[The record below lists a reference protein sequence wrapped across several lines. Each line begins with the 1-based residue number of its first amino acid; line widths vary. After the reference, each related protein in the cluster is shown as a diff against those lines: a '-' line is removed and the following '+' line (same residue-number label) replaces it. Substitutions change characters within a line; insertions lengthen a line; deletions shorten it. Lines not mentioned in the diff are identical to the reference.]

1 MTDLF
6 ISYSRKDQQ
15 FVRKLHAVIEE
26 GGRDAWVDWENIPL
40 TAEWLQEIYEGI
52 EASNAFIYIIS
63 PDSVRSEVC
72 SLELAHAIAHNKRLI
87 PVLRRELVE
96 DADKYALDSHI
107 SSHNWIF
114 FREQDDFDKSV
125 QALTEA
131 LDTDLDYLRVHTRLL
146 VRSMEWNDKE
156 RDASLVLRGRDL
168 VEALQWLEKT
178 VDKDPQ
184 PTELHRDYIAAS
196 QRAAAARRRVV
207 ALTAVYGL
215 VVFVL
220 AVFAF
225 WQAVTAET
233 RRQEAEEQK
242 EIAQDNAATATI
254 AQGEAQIQAATAIAA
269 QSTAVFNGEQA
280 QSLALAGSSREVLY
294 RDTNAPLAIALAL
307 ASVDTEQP
315 SPLAQSSLAQA
326 AYFPGTRHV
335 IEGTSANFPTPRL
348 AADATGKFAL
358 GVSADNQ
365 LVMWSL
371 DTFAIVHGFSEAK
384 EALIS
389 SVAFSPD
396 GQQVVVGYEDGA
408 LLAYDATT
416 YEKQWEITLGN
427 GGLPRLVYTPDNQSL
442 VTSFCDN
449 ECSQYFVGVLNA
461 ANGET
466 IRTFDKH
473 LTNVFAIAISPDG
486 QQALTGDDDGAVYV
500 WNITTGAEI
509 GTFNLEA
516 GQVAAAAFMPSGQQA
531 LIGYGDFSLRLVDFT
546 DFAALQQIYQLQGH
560 TNIIWDL
567 AITANGK
574 QAVSGSYDNSLILWN
589 LETGDTVQRFRG
601 HGNLIYSVALV
612 GQRRMLSGS
621 LDGTIRLWDIVSGA
635 EQNRFEGHVGT
646 VQAVITYQTADNE
659 TRLISAA
666 RDGVIII
673 WDAATGTEIQRLESD
688 AGAVWGLDVH
698 VEKGLLISAH
708 RIRATDG
715 RVLLW
720 DLNTGQEIRRFD
732 NGVGFLTVSF
742 NSDASIAAIAGEP
755 GEEASPILLW
765 DTATGAVLRELVG
778 HESRVWSVQFS
789 PDNQQLAS
797 ADVDSH
803 VWLWDVA
810 SGVVEHELVGHDGV
824 IYTVAYNADG
834 TQLLSG
840 SGDRTLRLWDAATG
854 DILQIVAGHQDE
866 VKKVAFDAT
875 GTIALSGSDDRSVRL
890 WNLETGAE
898 IQRFEGHTSDV
909 WTIAYHP
916 DGKSIFSGSADTTVR
931 HWQVLSLEE
940 LLIWTRAN
948 RYIPILSDVQCELYQ
963 LEDWC
968 RTVNNS

>member
-15 FVRKLHAVIEE
+15 FVRKLHAIIEE

-52 EASNAFIYIIS
+52 EASNAFIYVIS

-72 SLELAHAIAHNKRLI
+72 SLELAHALAHNKRLI
-87 PVLRRELVE
+87 PLLRRELVE
-96 DADKYALDSHI
+96 DADKYALDSHV

-125 QALTEA
+125 LALTEA

-146 VRSMEWNDKE
+146 VRAMEWNDKE

-168 VEALQWLEKT
+168 VEAVQWLDKSA
-178 VDKDPQ
+178 DKDPQ

-196 QRAAAARRRVV
+196 QRAAAGRRRVV
-207 ALTAVYGL
+207 ALTAIYGL

-269 QSTAVFNGEQA
+269 QSTAVFNGAQA
-280 QSLALAGSSREVLY
+280 QSLALAGSSRELLY
-294 RDTNAPLAIALAL
+294 RDANAPLAIVLAL

-326 AYFPGTRHV
+326 AYFPGTRYV
-335 IEGTSANFPTPRL
+335 IEGASANFPTPRL
-348 AADATGKFAL
+348 AVNSAGTLAL
-358 GVSADNQ
+358 GVSAENQ
-365 LVMWSL
+365 LVIWNL
-371 DTFAIVHGFSEAK
+371 DTFEIVHGFSEEK
-384 EALIS
+384 EEFIS
-389 SVAFSPD
+389 AVAFSPD
-396 GQQVVVGYEDGA
+396 GEQVAVGYDNGT
-408 LLAYDATT
+408 LIAYDATT
-416 YEKQWEITLGN
+416 YEKQWEVALSDGA
-427 GGLPRLVYTPDNQSL
+427 LPRLVYTPDNQSL
-442 VTSFCDN
+442 LTSFCNDD
-449 ECSQYFVGVLNA
+449 CSQHFVGVINTD
-461 ANGET
+461 NGEVT
-466 IRTFDKH
+466 RTFDKH
-473 LTNVFAIAISPDG
+473 LTSIFAIAISPDG
-486 QQALTGDDDGAVYV
+486 QQILTGDDDGAVYV
-500 WNITTGAEI
+500 WETNTGAEI

-560 TNIIWDL
+560 TNIIWDI

-589 LETGDTVQRFRG
+589 LETGDTLQRFRG

-621 LDGTIRLWDIVSGA
+621 LDGTLRLWDIVSGA
-635 EQNRFEGHVGT
+635 EQNRFEGHTRT
-646 VQAVITYQTADNE
+646 VQSLIAYQTPNNE
-659 TRLISAA
+659 YRLATAA
-666 RDGVIII
+666 RDGAIII
-673 WDAATGTEIQRLESD
+673 WDVATGAEIQRLQSD
-688 AGAVWGLDVH
+688 AGAVWGLDIH
-698 VEKGLLISAH
+698 EEKGLLISAH
-708 RIRATDG
+708 RVSATDG

-720 DLNTGQEIRRFD
+720 DLNTGQEIRRYD
-732 NGVGFLTVSF
+732 SGVGFLTASF
-742 NSDASIAAIAGEP
+742 NSDATIAAIAGEP
-755 GEEASPILLW
+755 GVESSPILLW
-765 DTATGAVLRELVG
+765 DTMTGDIVRELVG
-778 HESRVWSVQFS
+778 HETRVWSVKFS
-789 PDNQQLAS
+789 PDNQQIAS

-803 VWLWDVA
+803 VWLWDVV
-810 SGVVEHELVGHDGV
+810 SGEVDHELIGHEGV
-824 IYTVAYNADG
+824 IYTVAYSPDG
-834 TQLLSG
+834 TKLLSG
-840 SGDRTLRLWDAATG
+840 SGDRTLRLWDTATG
-854 DILQIVAGHQDE
+854 DILQIVTGHQDE
-866 VKKVAFDAT
+866 VKRVVFDST

-909 WTIAYHP
+909 WTAVYHP
-916 DGKSIFSGSADTTVR
+916 DGKSIFSGSADTTIR

-940 LLIWTRAN
+940 LLVWTREN
-948 RYIPILSDVQCELYQ
+948 RYIPILSDAQCTLYQ

-968 RTVNNS
+968 QTVNNP

>member
-15 FVRKLHAVIEE
+15 FVRKLHAAIEKD
-26 GGRDAWVDWENIPL
+26 GRDAWVDWENIPL

-114 FREQDDFDKSV
+114 FRDQDDFDKSL

-168 VEALQWLEKT
+168 AEALQWLDKS

-207 ALTAVYGL
+207 ALTTIYGL

-242 EIAQDNAATATI
+242 EIAQDNAATA
-254 AQGEAQIQAATAIAA
+254 IAA

-280 QSLALAGSSREVLY
+280 QSLALAGSSRELLY
-294 RDTNAPLAIALAL
+294 RDANAPLAIALAL

-348 AADATGKFAL
+348 AADATGTLAL
-358 GVSADNQ
+358 GVSANNQ
-365 LVMWSL
+365 LVIWSL
-371 DTFAIVHGFSEAK
+371 DTFEIVHSFNEEK
-384 EALIS
+384 ETLIS
-389 SVAFSPD
+389 AVAFSPD
-396 GQQVVVGYEDGA
+396 GQQVAVGYEDGV
-408 LLAYDATT
+408 LIAYDAAT
-416 YEKQWEITLGN
+416 YEKQWEAALGN
-427 GGLPRLVYTPDNQSL
+427 GSLPRLVYTPDHRFII
-442 VTSFCDN
+442 TYFCDN
-449 ECSQYFVGVLNA
+449 DCSQHLVAVVDTASGA
-461 ANGET
+461 T

-473 LTNVFAIAISPDG
+473 VSSVFAIAISPDG
-486 QQALTGDDDGAVYV
+486 QQALTGDDDGIVYV
-500 WNITTGAEI
+500 WNINTGAEI

-516 GQVAAAAFMPSGQQA
+516 GQAAAAVFMPSGQQA

-574 QAVSGSYDNSLILWN
+574 QAVSGSYDNSLILWD
-589 LETGDTVQRFRG
+589 LETGDILQRFRG

-621 LDGTIRLWDIVSGA
+621 LDGTIRVWDIVSGA
-635 EQNRFEGHVGT
+635 EQNRFEGHAGT
-646 VQAVITYQTADNE
+646 VQSVLAYQTAENQ
-659 TRLISAA
+659 TRLATAA
-666 RDGVIII
+666 RDGIII
-673 WDAATGTEIQRLESD
+673 LWDITTGMEVQRLESD
-688 AGAVWGLDVH
+688 AGAVWGLDINT
-698 VEKGLLISAH
+698 EAGLLISAH
-708 RIRATDG
+708 RVSATEG

-720 DLNTGQEIRRFD
+720 DLDTGQEIRRFES
-732 NGVGFLTVSF
+732 NVGFLTAAF
-742 NSDASIAAIAGEP
+742 NSDATIAAIAGEP
-755 GEEASPILLW
+755 NAASSPILLW
-765 DTATGAVLRELVG
+765 DTTTGVVLRELVG
-778 HESRVWSVQFS
+778 HETRIWSVKFS
-789 PDNQQLAS
+789 PDDRQLAS

-803 VWLWDVA
+803 VWLWDVTT
-810 SGVVEHELVGHDGV
+810 GTVEHELVGHEGV
-824 IYTVAYNADG
+824 IYTVAYSPDG

-840 SGDRTLRLWDAATG
+840 SGDRTLRLWDTATG
-854 DILQIVAGHQDE
+854 DIRQIVTGHQDE

-875 GTIALSGSDDRSVRL
+875 GTVALSGSDDRSVRL

-898 IQRFEGHTSDV
+898 IQRFEGHTGDV
-909 WTIAYHP
+909 WTVAYHP
-916 DGKSIFSGSADTTVR
+916 DGKSIFSGGADTTIR

-940 LLIWTRAN
+940 LLVWTRTN
-948 RYIPILSDVQCELYQ
+948 RYIPVLSEVQCELYQ

-968 RTVNNS
+968 QTVNNS